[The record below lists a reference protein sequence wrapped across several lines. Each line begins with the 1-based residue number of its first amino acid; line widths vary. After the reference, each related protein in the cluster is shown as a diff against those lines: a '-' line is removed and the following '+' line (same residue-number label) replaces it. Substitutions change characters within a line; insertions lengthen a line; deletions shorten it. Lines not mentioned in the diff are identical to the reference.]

1 MKKCYIVILNKFYY
15 KLFCYPRNAAPPL
28 DKLPEP
34 DQIKI
39 RGSPLAKPDQTAL
52 ADAAPENPAAVQEP
66 R

>member
-1 MKKCYIVILNKFYY
+1 LGKCYYTIFLN
-15 KLFCYPRNAAPPL
+15 PRNAAQPL

-39 RGSPLAKPDQTAL
+39 RGSPLTKPDKTAF
-52 ADAAPENPAAVQEP
+52 ADAAPENPAAVPKP